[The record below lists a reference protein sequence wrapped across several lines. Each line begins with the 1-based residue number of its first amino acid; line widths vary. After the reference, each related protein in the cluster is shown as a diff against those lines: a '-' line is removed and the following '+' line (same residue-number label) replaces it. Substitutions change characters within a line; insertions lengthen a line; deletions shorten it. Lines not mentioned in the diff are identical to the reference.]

1 MTTPARPG
9 VFVTTTL
16 TPLATSNQGIP
27 GEAIPAF
34 ALAYNRGPLGPQLIT
49 SWQQFV
55 RLYGNFNVANGSLLH
70 YAVYQFFSNSGKACY
85 VLRCPNSD
93 ATYAQTTLD
102 GVGVDVAVP
111 ILTVKASS
119 PGVWGNSVYVTVA
132 SAGQTGRSTL
142 QVYVG
147 GNTSS
152 FIVETWPDLSMNPAD
167 PRNIAAVI
175 NSPIGGS
182 AYISV
187 TETMGAGG
195 YVAGTTDLAVVS
207 TPQALTTGADGTT
220 APTMA
225 TYVPAQF
232 DTLPN
237 QILNLNLPGFT
248 TTADINTI
256 VAWAAGRGDVF
267 VVLDGPAPSFPLPT
281 SAQVAQNYVNLVG
294 VGQINPSVYAA
305 VYGPYLQIS
314 DPASAVPGAMKWVP
328 PGGAVLGVWSNSDS
342 QRGIAKTPAG
352 INAKVGAINLEAN
365 FTPADLNALQ
375 AAMINPIKVVPGA
388 GVCIFGGL
396 TLQPGYP
403 DQFIAVQ
410 RTLMMLVHD
419 LMFLCQFAIFE
430 PNTADLWA
438 QITAV
443 LTNYLTQQMQ
453 QNVLAGTT
461 PQTSFAVVCD
471 ATNNTSNSA
480 QQGVVNVQV
489 AVALASP
496 AEFIVINLS
505 QFQGTTTATVTSS

>member
-16 TPLATSNQGIP
+16 TPLATGTSGIP
-27 GEAIPAF
+27 GEAVPAF
-34 ALAYNRGPLGPQLIT
+34 ALAYNRGPIGPTLVQ

-55 RLYGNFNVANGSLLH
+55 RLYGNFNVASGSYLH
-70 YAVYQFFSNSGKACY
+70 YAVYQFFANNGKACY

-93 ATYAQTTLD
+93 AAYASTVFD
-102 GVGVDVAVP
+102 GVGSDAAVP
-111 ILTVKASS
+111 VLTVNASS
-119 PGVWGNSVYVTVA
+119 PGAWGNSVYVTIA
-132 SAGQTGRSTL
+132 SAGTTGRSTL
-142 QVYVG
+142 QVYSG
-147 GNTSS
+147 GNTASN
-152 FIVETWPDLSMNPAD
+152 IVETWPDLSMNPAD
-167 PRNIAAVI
+167 PRNLAAVI

-220 APTMA
+220 APTLG

-237 QILNLNLPGFT
+237 QILNLNLPAVT
-248 TTADINTI
+248 TTSDINTI

-267 VVLDGPAPSFPLPT
+267 VVIDGPVPSFPTT
-281 SAQVAQNYVNLVG
+281 SAQVAQNYTNLVA
-294 VGQINPSVYAA
+294 VNSINPSVYAA
-305 VYGPYLQIS
+305 IYGPWLQIS

-328 PGGAVLGVWSNSDS
+328 PGGAVLGVWSNTDA
-342 QRGIAKTPAG
+342 QRGVAKTPAG
-352 INAKVGAINLEAN
+352 ITAKVSAINLEAN
-365 FTPADLNALQ
+365 FTPTDLNALQ

-388 GVCIFGGL
+388 GICIFGGL

-430 PNTADLWA
+430 PNDSNLWD

-453 QNVLAGTT
+453 QDTLAGNT
-461 PQTSFAVVCD
+461 PQTSCAVVCD

-480 QQGVVNVQV
+480 QTGVVNVQV